1 MEATSG
7 QDNGCCCD
15 GSSGGIRCRRS
26 RVRAVEKCLQNLTDA
41 PAHTQR
47 HRGRRPC
54 CRGSTVVWST
64 ESGSATT
71 TASSTENTS
80 TNAASPS
87 IAEISAA
94 YAPVTLEKQ
103 FADLYPLLRKS
114 LMVTAVSKSAHD
126 GEQQHQQRRV
136 NVSAFIQGPRG
147 SGKTLLLN
155 RVLQALEDEISQ
167 TRATAVDHN
176 ESAAAVPLFRM
187 VYING
192 LVVPGHSVTTIV
204 REILQ
209 QLSDAA
215 QQETMARKRAKRDAV
230 GSKVGS
236 QQDGRCDDHEEEDR
250 LGKLLHLKQTSFSNQ
265 LQLLTEIIQLASVD
279 GIPILFVLDELE
291 TFLSHGGQLLMYH
304 LLDRISTEGSFC
316 SLIGL
321 TCDSSILTRLDKR
334 IKSRAEGTAKFVLT
348 GRCPSFT
355 DLRRILCSLVSPDD
369 DDDTDAAKSLRD
381 EVCQYFQKPAETS
394 ATAPPTQ
401 HPRLYDTLLRAYRTG
416 KDVRWFCRLVFL
428 ALAIYRG
435 DLLDE
440 QASTETNCSATDCAF
455 QSKYLEDALFD
466 MGRAV
471 NQDSAISTHADSESA
486 GAADHLVQ
494 ALCDLPGPSVA
505 LVLAARRIL
514 ERDSSSHGALQSETS
529 VSPQLTLHR
538 MLHEYQSSYRGQTA
552 NYSGPILHH
561 AFAELLEIG
570 IFRPALDHRAASGIL
585 EYHHRDDA
593 LYNYNNM
600 DGVERMPL
608 QLTVDIHR
616 VLKPAIEKNLLNCST
631 ALREWGRKAY

>member
-1 MEATSG
+1 MVVAEPL
-7 QDNGCCCD
+7 ND
-15 GSSGGIRCRRS
+15 GSGGGIRCSRRRS
-26 RVRAVEKCLQNLTDA
+26 RVHVTEKCLQNLTDA
-41 PAHTQR
+41 QAHTRQC
-47 HRGRRPC
+47 RGRQRPC
-54 CRGSTVVWST
+54 RSTIWST
-64 ESGSATT
+64 ESGSTAIATTT
-71 TASSTENTS
+71 TASSTT
-80 TNAASPS
+80 AIDASHPS

-103 FADLYPLLRKS
+103 FTDLYPLLRKS
-114 LMVTAVSKSAHD
+114 LLTASKSCAE
-126 GEQQHQQRRV
+126 GEQQQQQQRRV

-155 RVLQALEDEISQ
+155 RVLQALEDEISH
-167 TRATAVDHN
+167 TRVMADGSAAGTAVPH
-176 ESAAAVPLFRM
+176 FRM

-192 LVVPGHSVTTIV
+192 LVVPGHSVSTIV

-215 QQETMARKRAKRDAV
+215 QEETMARKRAKRDALAGHV
-230 GSKVGS
+230 S
-236 QQDGRCDDHEEEDR
+236 QDGRDDHETEDQ

-291 TFLSHGGQLLMYH
+291 TFLSHGGQLLLYH

-316 SLIGL
+316 SLVGL

-348 GRCPSFT
+348 GRCPSFA
-355 DLRRILCSLVSPDD
+355 DLRRILCSLMSPNDIS
-369 DDDTDAAKSLRD
+369 DALQLLRD
-381 EVCQYFQKPAETS
+381 EVYQHFQKPVETNS
-394 ATAPPTQ
+394 STVTPIQ

-416 KDVRWFCRLVFL
+416 KNVRWFCRLVFL
-428 ALAIYRG
+428 ALAKYRG

-440 QASTETNCSATDCAF
+440 QASPEANCSAATATDCAF

-466 MGRAV
+466 MGRSV
-471 NQDSAISTHADSESA
+471 NQDFANPAHADSESA

-505 LVLAARRIL
+505 LVLSARRIL

-552 NYSGPILHH
+552 NYSGPILHQ
-561 AFAELLEIG
+561 AFSQLLEIG
-570 IFRPALDHRAASGIL
+570 IFRPALDHRADSGIL